1 MYLSD
6 ERVSVVELLEPNGGH
21 ALVVAGDVVVGVVHG
36 HGVHGEPV
44 DDAHWLVLRVRE
56 DVQLHERLVRVVLV
70 PEGKTKVLEKGTF
83 I

>member
-1 MYLSD
+1 
-6 ERVSVVELLEPNGGH
+6 
-21 ALVVAGDVVVGVVHG
+21 
-36 HGVHGEPV
+36 VHGEPV